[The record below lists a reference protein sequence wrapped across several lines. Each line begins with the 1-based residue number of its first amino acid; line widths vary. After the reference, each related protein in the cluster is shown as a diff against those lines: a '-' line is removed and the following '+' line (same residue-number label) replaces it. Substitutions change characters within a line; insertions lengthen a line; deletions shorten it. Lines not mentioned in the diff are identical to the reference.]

1 MPNTWLGRDSNGI
14 LRDFTSS
21 EVSDT
26 TAPYNVQRLRLLG
39 PYRVTYQT
47 ANIRTTG
54 VQLTTL
60 EAGQLLVSAW
70 VVNSQTWTPSSATVV
85 THTIFVGGTPAA
97 QSAGQAWSDGYY
109 VEVSRSQAEFAPG
122 LGITPEPVYNAC
134 PVFVNA
140 VTTPDTLQ
148 ASSAFI
154 RGPSVLGILV
164 ESAQTLTGG
173 IGDVYALIAEPIT

>member
-60 EAGQLLVSAW
+60 EAGQLLISSW
-70 VVNSQTWTPSSATVV
+70 VVNATTWTPSIATVV
-85 THTIFVGGTPAA
+85 THVIFIGGTPAA
-97 QSAGQAWSDGYY
+97 QSPGQAWSDGYY

-122 LGITPEPVYNAC
+122 LAITPEPVFSAC
-134 PVFVNA
+134 PVFINA
-140 VTTPDTLQ
+140 APTPDILQ
-148 ASSAFI
+148 HSPALI

-173 IGDVYALIAEPIT
+173 AGDVYALISESV